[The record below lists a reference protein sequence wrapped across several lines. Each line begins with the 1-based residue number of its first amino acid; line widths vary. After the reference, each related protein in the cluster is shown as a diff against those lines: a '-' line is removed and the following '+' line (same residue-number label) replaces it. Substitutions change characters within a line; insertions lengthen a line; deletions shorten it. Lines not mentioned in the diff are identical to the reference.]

1 MLNKPLN
8 PEPYNIYVTKSPN
21 EIMGCDMAGNK
32 RIIGDYTKITDLN
45 TSKVVWSKYSQYIEP
60 PKTRIEYDGVFNND
74 NIVNGKEYYWNTF
87 YWEEPKDSNLSSK
100 CISTSSAGDTTISVL
115 PMNNVNPT
123 LTIYGYTYQGEKADM
138 PHVLLNDDNGVETYN
153 QTYYLAQYTTEIILH
168 LKNPQDSITNHFV
181 YEKDLKSGG
190 IMKIV
195 GLNDEK
201 FYTSFISYD
210 AVENT
215 VIYDKIHIIIS
226 DPEYKIFN
234 YLDSLGYIGRD
245 KLKFVFYAPS
255 DGGYARG
262 QLISLSQGNESGLK
276 DYYYLIENVSYNTEN
291 KENNYIELQIFPPL
305 VKNVSEETIVNI
317 YPNANYNISPDYY
330 FRCKAEPTISIKST
344 SKIKEV
350 PETTDLGD
358 ITKNKLYDIESDFKV
373 TFKPGENCTDM
384 NYYQLHYYI
393 KSDNDDYVLVE
404 KSNKLFP
411 DDAGYS
417 FKGFVNGGS
426 YKVVAICVDNDGD
439 EWTEELCF
447 DVSYDI
453 KNSGNIIN
461 CVRFNEDDYS
471 IKVNIESL
479 ISKYPDAENIDS
491 DLPYSFKIYK
501 QRKGYLFADYVGE
514 CSSWSPKLADHNI
527 QNDMN
532 YTYFLK
538 VAKKVEDDSS
548 DLDIEGIY
556 NIGEITPVFVGSCI
570 MGLKKTSNNTYQVA
584 KVFHLN
590 YHFNDCMHESAQ
602 ELIRDYSGTF
612 GKYQQEI
619 KGSVNY
625 LTGVAEGLLG
635 YEVDGGYAEP
645 NNIKNDWLEF
655 INDDSLKLYKGM
667 DGNTML
673 VSITTSKIK
682 PRYYEEY
689 GLVNEVNIS
698 YKQIGDT
705 NNIAIYDL
713 EV

>member
-1 MLNKPLN
+1 MLKPIN
-8 PEPYNIYVTKSPN
+8 PSPFNAYITKDKHETIECEMPKN
-21 EIMGCDMAGNK
+21 QK
-32 RIIGDYTKITDLN
+32 IIGDYTRIVDVE
-45 TSKVVWSKYSQYIEP
+45 TSKVVFDAYSQYEDI
-60 PKTRIEYDGVFNND
+60 PKARIEYSNVLTKAMT
-74 NIVNGKEYYWNTF
+74 GKEYSWNTF
-87 YWEEPKDSNLSSK
+87 YWGTPVKEGTEYKFLNELNEGDNLICLGSNLKKDNLILSGMYIITNMGFDYGHIEIAHNLERAFNDERLLGK
-100 CISTSSAGDTTISVL
+100 YAVVFDGMPLCGH
-115 PMNNVNPT
+115 N
-123 LTIYGYTYQGEKADM
+123 IYGKLCDFPYDITFDN
-138 PHVLLNDDNGVETYN
+138 LNDCILVALKTLELDNNGNY
-153 QTYYLAQYTTEIILH
+153 QILSSTEILDIKYNLFR
-168 LKNPQDSITNHFV
+168 D
-181 YEKDLKSGG
+181 YC
-190 IMKIV
+190 
-195 GLNDEK
+195 
-201 FYTSFISYD
+201 
-210 AVENT
+210 AW
-215 VIYDKIHIIIS
+215 IYFD
-226 DPEYKIFN
+226 DKIFN
-234 YLDSLGYIGRD
+234 DTIQNNSGEVYYCIFKKDSESTISENSLLSIKTEKGEEYYHCVRSVSHKNGR
-245 KLKFVFYAPS
+245 
-255 DGGYARG
+255 
-262 QLISLSQGNESGLK
+262 
-276 DYYYLIENVSYNTEN
+276 IECRVYPEFKCNFFNNDATDNT
-291 KENNYIELQIFPPL
+291 
-305 VKNVSEETIVNI
+305 VNI
-317 YPNANYNISPDYY
+317 FFDPKCWNISPDYY
-330 FRCKAEPTISIKST
+330 FRCKAEPTILINST

-393 KSDNDDYVLVE
+393 KSDKDDYVLVE

-417 FKGFVNGGS
+417 FKGFVDGGS

>member
-32 RIIGDYTKITDLN
+32 KIIGDYTRITDLN
-45 TSKVVWSKYSQYIEP
+45 TSEVVWNKYSQYVEA

-87 YWEEPKDSNLSSK
+87 YWEQPNDSDLTSR
-100 CISTSSAGDTTISVL
+100 CIIKSDTGDDTISVL

-123 LTIYGYTYQGEKADM
+123 LTIYGCTYQGEIADI
-138 PHVLLNDDNGVETYN
+138 PHVLLNDDNGVQIN
-153 QTYYLAQYTTEIILH
+153 NKKYYLAQYTTEIDIS
-168 LKNPQDSITNHFV
+168 LKDPQDYITNHVV

-195 GLNDEK
+195 GLDDEE
-201 FYTSFISYD
+201 FYISFISYD
-210 AVENT
+210 AVEGAGGYDR
-215 VIYDKIHIIIS
+215 IYIIIS

-262 QLISLSQGNESGLK
+262 QLISLSEENESGFK
-276 DYYYLIENVSYNTEN
+276 DYYLIENVTYDTED
-291 KENNYIELQIFPPL
+291 ELIELQIFPPL
-305 VKNVSEETIVNI
+305 VNTVSEETIVNI

-344 SKIKEV
+344 SDIKEDT
-350 PETTDLGD
+350 ETTDLGN

-373 TFKPGENCTDM
+373 EFTPGENCTDM

-411 DDAGYS
+411 NDVGYS
-417 FKGFVNGGS
+417 YKGFVDSGS

-453 KNSGNIIN
+453 KNSKNIVN
-461 CVRFNEDDYS
+461 YVSFNDDDYS
-471 IKVNIESL
+471 IKVNIENM
-479 ISKYPDAENIDS
+479 ISESFGKENDNVS
-491 DLPYSFKIYK
+491 VLPYSFKIYK
-501 QRKGYLFADYVGE
+501 QRSGYLFADYVGE

-538 VAKKVEDDSS
+538 ATKNDESDS
-548 DLDIEGIY
+548 LGIEGIY

-590 YHFNDCMHESAQ
+590 YHFNDCMHESTQ